1 MAASVNKRGKRAKI
15 KISETVEQNT
25 HQDVVLEGIDIHK
38 SFQTGAE
45 TLHVLRG
52 VDIRIKRGEIVSV
65 VGASGVGKSTLLHIL
80 GALDRPTKG
89 KVRLDSTDVFA
100 LNDKRLAHF
109 RNKTVGFVFQFH
121 HLLPEFSALENVMMP
136 RLIAGEETETIK
148 EKAWQYLSEVGLA
161 DRAHH
166 KPGELSGGEQQRVA
180 VARAL
185 VNEPQIVIADEPS
198 GNLDKATGEE
208 LHNLISE
215 LNRKKEQTFII
226 ATHNQALAQRAHRTI
241 RLVDGKAIPE
251 RAQE

>member
-1 MAASVNKRGKRAKI
+1 VG
-15 KISETVEQNT
+15 QNA
-25 HQDVVLEGIDIHK
+25 HDDIVLEGIDIHK

-45 TLHVLRG
+45 TLHVLKG
-52 VDIRIKRGEIVSV
+52 VDIRIRRGEIVSV

-80 GALDRPTKG
+80 GALDRPTQG
-89 KVRLDSTDVFA
+89 KVRLDSTDVFS
-100 LNDKRLAHF
+100 LNDKKLAHF

-136 RLIAGEETETIK
+136 RLIAGEEMGSIK
-148 EKAWQYLSEVGLA
+148 EKAERFLSEVGLA
-161 DRAHH
+161 ERIHH

-208 LHNLISE
+208 LHNLLSE
-215 LNRKKEQTFII
+215 LNRKKNQTFII
-226 ATHNQALAQRAHRTI
+226 ATHNQLLAQRAHRIVT
-241 RLVDGKAIPE
+241 LVDGKAQAGE
-251 RAQE
+251 SKE

>member
-1 MAASVNKRGKRAKI
+1 MEHERNNDI
-15 KISETVEQNT
+15 
-25 HQDVVLEGIDIHK
+25 VLEGIDIHK

-45 TLHVLRG
+45 TLHVLKG
-52 VDIRIKRGEIVSV
+52 VNIGIRRGEIVSV

-80 GALDRPTKG
+80 GALDRPTEG

-100 LNDKRLAHF
+100 LSDKKLAHL

-136 RLIAGEETETIK
+136 RLIAGEDISLIR
-148 EKAWQYLSEVGLA
+148 EKAEGFLSEVGLGE
-161 DRAHH
+161 RIHH
-166 KPGELSGGEQQRVA
+166 KPGELSGGERQRVA

-215 LNRKKEQTFII
+215 LNQKKGQTFII
-226 ATHNQALAQRAHRTI
+226 ATHNQLLAQRAHRIIT
-241 RLVDGKAIPE
+241 LVDGKAV
-251 RAQE
+251 AGSSG

>member
-1 MAASVNKRGKRAKI
+1 MSA
-15 KISETVEQNT
+15 E
-25 HQDVVLEGIDIHK
+25 DVVLEGIDIHR

-45 TLHVLRG
+45 TLHVLKG
-52 VDIRIKRGEIVSV
+52 VDIGIRRGEIVSV

-100 LNDKRLAHF
+100 LSDKKLAHF

-136 RLIAGEETETIK
+136 RLIAGEEMDSIREKTEK
-148 EKAWQYLSEVGLA
+148 LLSEVGLGG
-161 DRAHH
+161 RVNH

-185 VNEPQIVIADEPS
+185 INDPQIVIADEPS
-198 GNLDKATGEE
+198 GNLDKATGED

-215 LNRKKEQTFII
+215 LNQKKGQTFII
-226 ATHNQALAQRAHRTI
+226 ATHNQLLAQRAHRIIT
-241 RLVDGKAIPE
+241 LVEG
-251 RAQE
+251 RAVPSLK

>member
-1 MAASVNKRGKRAKI
+1 
-15 KISETVEQNT
+15 VEHERNN
-25 HQDVVLEGIDIHK
+25 DIVLEGIDVHK

-45 TLHVLRG
+45 TLHVLKG
-52 VDIRIKRGEIVSV
+52 VDIGIRRGEIVSV

-100 LNDKRLAHF
+100 LNDKKLAHL

-136 RLIAGEETETIK
+136 RLIAGEDISLIR
-148 EKAWQYLSEVGLA
+148 EKAESFLSEVGLGE
-161 DRAHH
+161 RIHH
-166 KPGELSGGEQQRVA
+166 KPGELSGGERQRVA

-215 LNRKKEQTFII
+215 LNQKKGQTFII
-226 ATHNQALAQRAHRTI
+226 ATHNQLLAQRAHRIIT
-241 RLVDGKAIPE
+241 LVDGKAV
-251 RAQE
+251 AGSSG

>member
-1 MAASVNKRGKRAKI
+1 MG
-15 KISETVEQNT
+15 QNA
-25 HQDVVLEGIDIHK
+25 HDDIVLEGIDIHK

-45 TLHVLRG
+45 TLHVLKG
-52 VDIRIKRGEIVSV
+52 VDIRIRRGEIVSV

-80 GALDRPTKG
+80 GALDRPTQG
-89 KVRLDSTDVFA
+89 KVRLDSTDVFS
-100 LNDKRLAHF
+100 LSDKKLAHF

-136 RLIAGEETETIK
+136 RLIAGEEMGAIRG
-148 EKAWQYLSEVGLA
+148 KAERFLSEVGLA
-161 DRAHH
+161 ERINH

-208 LHNLISE
+208 LHNLLSE
-215 LNRKKEQTFII
+215 LNRKKNQTFII
-226 ATHNQALAQRAHRTI
+226 ATHNQLLAQRAHRIVT
-241 RLVDGKAIPE
+241 LVDGKAQAGE
-251 RAQE
+251 SKE

>member
-1 MAASVNKRGKRAKI
+1 
-15 KISETVEQNT
+15 VERLRE
-25 HQDVVLEGIDIHK
+25 DDIVLEGIDIHK

-45 TLHVLRG
+45 TLHVLKG
-52 VDIRIKRGEIVSV
+52 VDIGIRRGEIVSV

-100 LNDKRLAHF
+100 LSDKKLAHF
-109 RNKTVGFVFQFH
+109 RNKTIGFVFQFH

-136 RLIAGEETETIK
+136 QLIAGEEKSLIK
-148 EKAWQYLSEVGLA
+148 EKAEHILSEVGLA

-185 VNEPQIVIADEPS
+185 INEPQIVIADEPS
-198 GNLDKATGEE
+198 GNLDRATGEE
-208 LHNLISE
+208 LHDLISA
-215 LNRKKEQTFII
+215 LNQEKGQTFII
-226 ATHNQALAQRAHRTI
+226 ATLNQLLAQRAHRIIT
-241 RLVDGKAIPE
+241 LVEGKAMPSSKE
-251 RAQE
+251 KLKAQEK

>member
-1 MAASVNKRGKRAKI
+1 MEHERNNDI
-15 KISETVEQNT
+15 
-25 HQDVVLEGIDIHK
+25 VLEGIDIHK

-45 TLHVLRG
+45 TLHVLKG
-52 VDIRIKRGEIVSV
+52 VDIGIRRGEIVSV

-100 LNDKRLAHF
+100 LNDKKLAHL

-136 RLIAGEETETIK
+136 QLIAGEDISLIR
-148 EKAWQYLSEVGLA
+148 EKAEDFLSEVGLGE
-161 DRAHH
+161 RIHH
-166 KPGELSGGEQQRVA
+166 KPGELSGGERQRVA

-215 LNRKKEQTFII
+215 LNQKKGQTFII
-226 ATHNQALAQRAHRTI
+226 ATHNQLLAQRAHRIIT
-241 RLVDGKAIPE
+241 LVDGKAVAGSSE
-251 RAQE
+251 

>member
-1 MAASVNKRGKRAKI
+1 
-15 KISETVEQNT
+15 VEHEQVK
-25 HQDVVLEGIDIHK
+25 DIVLEGLDIHK

-45 TLHVLRG
+45 TLHVLKG
-52 VDIRIKRGEIVSV
+52 VDIGIRRGEIVSV

-89 KVRLDSTDVFA
+89 KVRLDTTDVFA
-100 LNDKRLAHF
+100 LSDKKLAHL

-136 RLIAGEETETIK
+136 RLIAGEETGFIRK
-148 EKAWQYLSEVGLA
+148 KAEGYLAEVGLA
-161 DRAHH
+161 DRKHH

-208 LHNLISE
+208 LHNLISD
-215 LNRKKEQTFII
+215 LNRKKGQTFII
-226 ATHNQALAQRAHRTI
+226 ATHNQLLAQRADRIVTLI
-241 RLVDGKAIPE
+241 DGKAVE
-251 RAQE
+251 DSGG

>member
-1 MAASVNKRGKRAKI
+1 MEPKRDDDI
-15 KISETVEQNT
+15 VI
-25 HQDVVLEGIDIHK
+25 EGIDIHK

-45 TLHVLRG
+45 TLHVLKG
-52 VDIRIKRGEIVSV
+52 VDIGIRRGEIVSV

-100 LNDKRLAHF
+100 LTDKKLAHF

-136 RLIAGEETETIK
+136 RLIAGEEISSIK
-148 EKAWQYLSEVGLA
+148 PKAEEFLSEVGLG
-161 DRAHH
+161 DRVHH

-185 VNEPQIVIADEPS
+185 VNEPQILIADEPS

-208 LHNLISE
+208 LHNLITE
-215 LNRKKEQTFII
+215 LNRKKGQTFII
-226 ATHNQALAQRAHRTI
+226 ATHNQLLAQRAHRIIT
-241 RLVDGKAIPE
+241 LVDGKTMSG
-251 RAQE
+251 

>member
-1 MAASVNKRGKRAKI
+1 LKDNLTDKDI
-15 KISETVEQNT
+15 I
-25 HQDVVLEGIDIHK
+25 LEGVDIHK
-38 SFQTGAE
+38 SFPTGAG
-45 TLHVLRG
+45 TLHVLKG
-52 VDIRIKRGEIVSV
+52 VDIGVKKGEIVAV

-89 KVRLDSTDVFA
+89 KVKLNSTDIFS
-100 LNDKRLAHF
+100 LSDKKLAHF
-109 RNKTVGFVFQFH
+109 RNKTIGFVFQFH

-136 RLIAGEETETIK
+136 KLIAGEEENSIK
-148 EKAWQYLSEVGLA
+148 KKAKELLSEVGLL

-185 VNEPQIVIADEPS
+185 INNPQVVIADEPS

-208 LHNLISE
+208 LHNLISL

-226 ATHNQALAQRAHRTI
+226 ATHNQLLAQRAHRIITLI
-241 RLVDGKAIPE
+241 EGKAISVHN
-251 RAQE
+251 

>member
-1 MAASVNKRGKRAKI
+1 LKGDDI
-15 KISETVEQNT
+15 
-25 HQDVVLEGIDIHK
+25 VLEGIDVHK

-45 TLHVLRG
+45 TLHVLKG
-52 VDIRIKRGEIVSV
+52 VDIGIRRGEIVSV

-100 LNDKRLAHF
+100 LNDKKLAHF

-121 HLLPEFSALENVMMP
+121 HLLPDFSALENVMMP
-136 RLIAGEETETIK
+136 RLIAGEEMEAIK
-148 EKAWQYLSEVGLA
+148 EKTEQLLDEVGLG
-161 DRAHH
+161 DRMNH

-185 VNEPQIVIADEPS
+185 INDPQIVIADEPS

-208 LHNLISE
+208 LHNLIWE
-215 LNRKKEQTFII
+215 LNQKKDQTFII
-226 ATHNQALAQRAHRTI
+226 ATHNQLLAQRAQRTI
-241 RLVDGKAIPE
+241 RLVDGKAIP
-251 RAQE
+251 A